1 MLVLA
6 RPDGSEILSEGKCE
20 GSIAHK
26 PIGLNGF
33 GYDPIFLVDNSQVS
47 MAELSPEQKD
57 LISHRGMATKK
68 MIQLLQSEG
77 GI

>member
-1 MLVLA
+1 
-6 RPDGSEILSEGKCE
+6 
-20 GSIAHK
+20 
-26 PIGLNGF
+26 
-33 GYDPIFLVDNSQVS
+33 